1 MDWSHYRFRSAW
13 HLDAAPDAVYRV
25 LERPDRYPEWWPQI
39 REVQQTG
46 ETSGVLRFRSVLPYD
61 LVVAASAT
69 RHDPRARVL
78 EIAMTGDLEG
88 WVRWT
93 VLDSP
98 VRPHASAPAD
108 GPADGPAAASS
119 APPSRPPTPAD
130 GSVPD
135 LPGGTWLLFEQEVEV
150 RKLLMR
156 AFAVPCRPLFVANHA
171 MMMRRGRAGLHALLA
186 ASATAGPLV

>member
-25 LERPDRYPEWWPQI
+25 LERPDRYAEWWPQI
-39 REVQQTG
+39 REVRQTG

-78 EIAMTGDLEG
+78 EVAMTGDLEG

-98 VRPHASAPAD
+98 RRRDGSAPA
-108 GPADGPAAASS
+108 ADPGAAGPAAAGPGTAGGA
-119 APPSRPPTPAD
+119 APAELPA
-130 GSVPD
+130 PD
-135 LPGGTWLLFEQEVEV
+135 PRGGTWLLFEQEVEV

-156 AFAVPCRPLFVANHA
+156 ALAVPCRPLFVANHA
-171 MMMRRGRAGLHALLA
+171 LMMRRGRAGLHAFLA
-186 ASATAGPLV
+186 ASAAVGHLV